1 MHGISDGEVCATSKA
16 LDQPAHVRSLVG
28 GLYLSLECYVTI
40 GLLPGCRL
48 GSESGGGGC
57 AGSSGSARV
66 GMPHCW
72 KSHATALDSI
82 IPSFVHLSLRNFR
95 SQDYLIE

>member
-1 MHGISDGEVCATSKA
+1 MTV
-16 LDQPAHVRSLVG
+16 
-28 GLYLSLECYVTI
+28 

-48 GSESGGGGC
+48 GFVPWGGGGGG
-57 AGSSGSARV
+57 AGWSGSARV

-82 IPSFVHLSLRNFR
+82 IPSFCTIVP
-95 SQDYLIE
+95 

>member
-1 MHGISDGEVCATSKA
+1 M
-16 LDQPAHVRSLVG
+16 
-28 GLYLSLECYVTI
+28 TI

-48 GSESGGGGC
+48 GSEPGGC
-57 AGSSGSARV
+57 AGSSGSTRV

-82 IPSFVHLSLRNFR
+82 IPSFCTFVP
-95 SQDYLIE
+95 

>member
-1 MHGISDGEVCATSKA
+1 M
-16 LDQPAHVRSLVG
+16 
-28 GLYLSLECYVTI
+28 TI

-48 GSESGGGGC
+48 GSVPGGGC

-66 GMPHCW
+66 RMPHCW

-82 IPSFVHLSLRNFR
+82 IPSFCTFVS
-95 SQDYLIE
+95 

>member
-1 MHGISDGEVCATSKA
+1 MTF
-16 LDQPAHVRSLVG
+16 
-28 GLYLSLECYVTI
+28 

-48 GSESGGGGC
+48 GSVPGGG
-57 AGSSGSARV
+57 AGSSGSARA

-82 IPSFVHLSLRNFR
+82 TPSFCTFVP
-95 SQDYLIE
+95 